1 MKWQKIVSHDGL
13 NDFTAPSTIGGRFNV
28 SMIGSDKDSKL
39 RNAMYLAEIGPSQYH
54 IAYYIVYKLDR
65 LLGVGF
71 KEHSFSINV
80 AICVCVYLC
89 KEKMG
94 KLVFS
99 IFTVSTIYCIVYVN

>member
-80 AICVCVYLC
+80 AICVCVC
-89 KEKMG
+89 
-94 KLVFS
+94 VF
-99 IFTVSTIYCIVYVN
+99 V